1 LILQESMR
9 VNDKDAL
16 DPHVNVDTTVQE
28 QNITY
33 PTDAKLHHKII
44 QKCKAIA
51 RREGIERRRSYS
63 RTLKKLG
70 QGRRFRHHP
79 KNKAKALKAERK
91 VKTIAGRFV
100 QELERKLSAESKYQ
114 RDLVLF
120 YQVWIQKRD
129 SKKRLYSLHE
139 PAVVCISKG
148 KEHKKYEFGNKV
160 SIAKT
165 DSGVIV
171 EALSCTDE
179 YDGHTLE
186 PTLEQVKRLVG
197 RTPRRLEVDRGYRGT
212 IRIGDTEIVIPSKPE
227 RAMSYYSAQETQR
240 GPQEASRHRA
250 RNRSFKNRPS
260 AESQLLQRNP
270 RRQHQCP
277 AGCCSLQLTS
287 GRKNFCKNL
296 ASLKNDIFSIQSVY
310 QVLED
315 VH

>member
-1 LILQESMR
+1 MILQESMR

-120 YQVWIQKRD
+120 YQVCIQKRD

-160 SIAKT
+160 SICRNKESPPT
-165 DSGVIV
+165 GVPSPPCGAP
-171 EALSCTDE
+171 ECQKPAAAA
-179 YDGHTLE
+179 
-186 PTLEQVKRLVG
+186 PRK
-197 RTPRRLEVDRGYRGT
+197 PRRRRRTLARSRCTTGRG
-212 IRIGDTEIVIPSKPE
+212 
-227 RAMSYYSAQETQR
+227 A
-240 GPQEASRHRA
+240 A
-250 RNRSFKNRPS
+250 RNCPPARP
-260 AESQLLQRNP
+260 
-270 RRQHQCP
+270 
-277 AGCCSLQLTS
+277 
-287 GRKNFCKNL
+287 F
-296 ASLKNDIFSIQSVY
+296 
-310 QVLED
+310 
-315 VH
+315 